1 MDNVWFIASIW
12 IVGLALVVALFTV
25 RIVTIFYAVKV
36 ISERYSPREEVGTAD
51 RAKAKGDGSSDKQI
65 A

>member
-1 MDNVWFIASIW
+1 MPIYWVWI
-12 IVGLALVVALFTV
+12 GLALVAGLFTV

-36 ISERYSPREEVGTAD
+36 ISERYSPREVGTTD
-51 RAKAKGDGSSDKQI
+51 RTKAKGDRADKQI